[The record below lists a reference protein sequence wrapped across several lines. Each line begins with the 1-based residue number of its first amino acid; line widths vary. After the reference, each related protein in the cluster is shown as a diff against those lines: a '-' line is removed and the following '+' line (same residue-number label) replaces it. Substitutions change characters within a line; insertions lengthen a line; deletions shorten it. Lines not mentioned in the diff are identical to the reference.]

1 MKNFKINII
10 GKVQGVWFRA
20 NTKKMA
26 DKLELHGFIRNEID
40 ETVYIEVSGDDI
52 KIAEF
57 ILWLQDGPE
66 LAEVESVTIFKNN
79 NVFENGFYIK

>member
-20 NTKKMA
+20 NTKKIA

-40 ETVYIEVSGDDI
+40 ESVYIEVSGDDI

>member
-40 ETVYIEVSGDDI
+40 ESVYIEVSGDDI

>member
-20 NTKKMA
+20 NTKKIA
-26 DKLELHGFIRNEID
+26 DKLELHGFIRKEID

>member
-20 NTKKMA
+20 NTKKIA

>member
-1 MKNFKINII
+1 MKNLKINII

-40 ETVYIEVSGDDI
+40 ESVYIEVSGDDI